1 MEFSKALT
9 VYQPTE
15 DVTLVV
21 VVLLSMGLSTV
32 ILLCAVVR
40 SMSSD
45 TESELDMLKKHY
57 ADGIARMMDKHTSDM
72 AKMEERINAYT
83 DHEVLK
89 VCNATDNEI
98 VKVTEVIDKDLTK
111 VNTDL
116 KKTKKTVSSLETE
129 MKEMKRTLSFLMNA
143 RENAESE
150 TNKVSATLKVRDA
163 ELGKVN
169 AMLLEALKLIYE
181 LDHKY
186 ASQMTKLEVKVDAQQ
201 EEVDSIEEQMVDRFL
216 GYNAENQ
223 LKFTNIA
230 NELERVYYKPVAKE
244 KIENRKNTV
253 NENW

>member
-9 VYQPTE
+9 VYHPTE

-40 SMSSD
+40 SMSSESES
-45 TESELDMLKKHY
+45 ESELDKLKNHY
-57 ADGIARMMDKHTSDM
+57 ADGIVRMMDKHTSDM

-83 DHEVLK
+83 DHEILK
-89 VCNATDNEI
+89 VCNATDNEF

-116 KKTKKTVSSLETE
+116 KKTKKTVSGLETE
-129 MKEMKRTLSFLMNA
+129 VKEMKRTISFLMNA

-150 TNKVSATLKVRDA
+150 TNKVSAALKVKDA
-163 ELGKVN
+163 ELEKVN
-169 AMLLEALKLIYE
+169 AMLLEALKLVYE

-186 ASQMTKLEVKVDAQQ
+186 ATQMTKLEVKVDAQQ
-201 EEVDSIEEQMVDRFL
+201 EEVDSLEEQMVDRFL

-223 LKFTNIA
+223 LTFANITNEIK
-230 NELERVYYKPVAKE
+230 RIKE
-244 KIENRKNTV
+244 H
-253 NENW
+253 